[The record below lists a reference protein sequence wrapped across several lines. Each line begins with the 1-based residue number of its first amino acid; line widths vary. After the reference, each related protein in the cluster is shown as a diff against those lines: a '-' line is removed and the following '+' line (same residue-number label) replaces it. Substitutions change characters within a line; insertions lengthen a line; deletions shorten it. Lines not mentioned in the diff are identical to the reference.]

1 MRLGAAM
8 KITVIGMGAVGTEV
22 VGHLLNSGV
31 ASEIVV
37 IDQAAA
43 KAQAEIWDF
52 SHTTSFIY
60 AQNPRL
66 MAGDYAE
73 SAGSDIVVIT
83 AGAQIKPGQTRD
95 ALAQINGALV
105 RTIIAEVE
113 RTSPAAIVL
122 MVTNP
127 VDILVQ
133 VVLRHSFFPKER
145 VISLGTIIDTARFM
159 RIVGEHVAID
169 PKNIFGWVLGDH
181 SETGFIP
188 WSLCNVCG
196 LDVDSYCELNG
207 LPRIDRAE
215 VRRRVLQIGLD
226 IFAGKG
232 NTNHGIAAS
241 VFRIIRA
248 IAGNERSVL
257 PVGTLLQGE
266 YGVSDVVMSVPCV
279 IGRAGREAVVA
290 CRFTEEEQA
299 AFDASHAHVLALLAQ
314 AEAQTI
320 G

>member
-1 MRLGAAM
+1 M

-31 ASEIVV
+31 AMEIVA
-37 IDQAAA
+37 IDQAHA

-52 SHTTSFIY
+52 SHITSFIY

-66 MAGDYAE
+66 ISGDYADA
-73 SAGSDIVVIT
+73 AGSDIVVIT
-83 AGAQIKPGQTRD
+83 AGAQIKAGQTRD
-95 ALAQINGALV
+95 ALVQINSAIM
-105 RTIIAEVE
+105 REIITKVE
-113 RTSPAAIVL
+113 KYAPNAIIL

-127 VDILVQ
+127 VDILAH
-133 VVLRHSFFPKER
+133 VVLRHSSFTKER

-159 RIVGEHVAID
+159 RIVSDHVAID
-169 PKNIFGWVLGDH
+169 PKNIFGYVIGDH

-196 LDVDSYCELNG
+196 LDIDTYCALNNVAQIDHVD
-207 LPRIDRAE
+207 

-248 IAGNERSVL
+248 IAGDERSVL

-266 YGVSDVVMSVPCV
+266 YGVGDVVMSVPCV
-279 IGRAGREAVVA
+279 IGRNGRESVVN
-290 CRFTEEEQA
+290 CRFTPEEQQ
-299 AFDASHAHVLALLAQ
+299 AFDASHAHVRALLA
-314 AEAQTI
+314 EAGEHI
-320 G
+320 GG

>member
-1 MRLGAAM
+1 M

-37 IDQAAA
+37 VDQAAT

-52 SHTTSFIY
+52 SHTTSFIN

-66 MAGDYAE
+66 VAGDYAD

-95 ALAQINGALV
+95 ALAQINSAIMKS
-105 RTIIAEVE
+105 IIAEVE
-113 RTSPAAIVL
+113 RTSPSAIVL

-159 RIVGEHVAID
+159 RIVSEHVAID

-181 SETGFIP
+181 SDTGFIP

-207 LPRIDRAE
+207 LPPIDRAE
-215 VRRRVLQIGLD
+215 VRRRVLQVGLD

-299 AFDASHAHVLALLAQ
+299 AFEASHAHVLALLAQ
-314 AEAQTI
+314 AEAQTA

>member
-1 MRLGAAM
+1 M

-31 ASEIVV
+31 ATEIVV
-37 IDQAAA
+37 VDQAHA

-52 SHTTSFIY
+52 SHITSFIY

-66 MAGDYAE
+66 IAGDYDDA
-73 SAGSDIVVIT
+73 AGREIVAGRIDIANSTLPSVL
-83 AGAQIKPGQTRD
+83 AQIKAGQSRD
-95 ALAQINGALV
+95 ALVQINSAIM
-105 RTIIAEVE
+105 RQIIAEVE
-113 RTSPAAIVL
+113 RTSPGAIVL

-133 VVLRHSFFPKER
+133 VVLRHSAFPKER

-159 RIVGEHVAID
+159 RIVSEHVAID

-188 WSLCNVCG
+188 WSLCNDCA
-196 LDVDSYCELNG
+196 LNG
-207 LPRIDRAE
+207 VPLIDRAE
-215 VRRRVLQIGLD
+215 VRRKVLQVGLD

-257 PVGTLLQGE
+257 PVGTLLEGE
-266 YGVSDVVMSVPCV
+266 YGVADVVMSVPCV
-279 IGRAGREAVVA
+279 IGAKGRESVVA
-290 CRFTEEEQA
+290 CRFTPEEQA
-299 AFDASHAHVLALLAQ
+299 AFDASHAHVLELLGR
-314 AEAQTI
+314 AELPA
-320 G
+320 GR

>member
-1 MRLGAAM
+1 M
-8 KITVIGMGAVGTEV
+8 KITVVGMGAVGTEV

-31 ASEIVV
+31 AMEIVA
-37 IDQAAA
+37 IDQAHA

-52 SHTTSFIY
+52 SHITSFIY

-66 MAGDYAE
+66 VSGDYADA
-73 SAGSDIVVIT
+73 AGSDIVVIT
-83 AGAQIKPGQTRD
+83 AGAQIKAGQTRD
-95 ALAQINGALV
+95 ALVQINSAIM
-105 RTIIAEVE
+105 REIITKVE
-113 RTSPAAIVL
+113 KYAPNAIIL

-127 VDILVQ
+127 VDILAH
-133 VVLRHSFFPKER
+133 VVLRHSAFTKER

-159 RIVGEHVAID
+159 RIVSDHVAID
-169 PKNIFGWVLGDH
+169 PKNIFGYVIGDH

-196 LDVDSYCELNG
+196 LDIDTYCELNNVA
-207 LPRIDRAE
+207 RIDRAD
-215 VRRRVLQIGLD
+215 VRRQVLQIGLD

-248 IAGNERSVL
+248 IAGDERSVL

-266 YGVSDVVMSVPCV
+266 YGVQDVVMSVPCV
-279 IGRAGREAVVA
+279 IGRNGRENVVN
-290 CRFTEEEQA
+290 CRFTPEEQQ
-299 AFDASHAHVLALLAQ
+299 AFDASHAHVRALLA
-314 AEAQTI
+314 EA
-320 G
+320 GEHLVG

>member
-1 MRLGAAM
+1 M

-31 ASEIVV
+31 AMEIVA
-37 IDQAAA
+37 IDQAHA

-52 SHTTSFIY
+52 SHITSFIY

-66 MAGDYAE
+66 ICGDYADA
-73 SAGSDIVVIT
+73 AGSDIVVIT
-83 AGAQIKPGQTRD
+83 AGAQIKAGQTRD
-95 ALAQINGALV
+95 ALVQINSAIM
-105 RTIIAEVE
+105 REIITKVE
-113 RTSPAAIVL
+113 KYAPNAIIL

-127 VDILVQ
+127 VDILAH
-133 VVLRHSFFPKER
+133 VVLRHSSFTKER

-159 RIVGEHVAID
+159 RIVSDHVAID
-169 PKNIFGWVLGDH
+169 PKNIFGYVIGDH

-196 LDVDSYCELNG
+196 LDIDSYCALNNVAQ
-207 LPRIDRAE
+207 IDHVD
-215 VRRRVLQIGLD
+215 VRRQVLQIGMD

-248 IAGNERSVL
+248 IAGDERSVL

-266 YGVSDVVMSVPCV
+266 YGVRDVVMSVPCV
-279 IGRAGREAVVA
+279 IGRNGRESVVN
-290 CRFTEEEQA
+290 CRFTPEEQL
-299 AFDASHAHVLALLAQ
+299 AFDASHAHVRALLA
-314 AEAQTI
+314 EAGEHI
-320 G
+320 GG

>member
-1 MRLGAAM
+1 M

-31 ASEIVV
+31 AREIVV
-37 IDQAAA
+37 IDQARA
-43 KAQAEIWDF
+43 KAEAEIRDF
-52 SHTTSFIY
+52 SHITSFIY

-66 MAGDYAE
+66 ICGDYAD
-73 SAGSDIVVIT
+73 AADSDIVVVT
-83 AGAQIKPGQTRD
+83 AGAQIKTGETRD
-95 ALAQINGALV
+95 ALLHVNSAIM
-105 RTIIAEVE
+105 REIIAEVE
-113 RTSPAAIVL
+113 KTSPGAIVL

-133 VVLRHSFFPKER
+133 VVLHHSAFPKER

-169 PKNIFGWVLGDH
+169 PKNIFGYVLGDH

-196 LDVDSYCELNG
+196 LDIDSYCDLNG
-207 LPRIDRAE
+207 VPRIDRE
-215 VRRRVLQIGLD
+215 DVRRRVLQIGLD

-266 YGVSDVVMSVPCV
+266 YGVHDVVMSVPCV
-279 IGRAGREAVVA
+279 IGRGGRESVVK
-290 CRFTEEEQA
+290 CRFTPEEQA
-299 AFDASHAHVLALLAQ
+299 AFDASHAHLLALLA
-314 AEAQTI
+314 EA
-320 G
+320 GEYVRG

>member
-1 MRLGAAM
+1 M

-37 IDQAAA
+37 VDQARA

-52 SHTTSFIY
+52 SHITSFIY

-66 MAGDYAE
+66 ICGDYDDA
-73 SAGSDIVVIT
+73 AGSDIVVIT
-83 AGAQIKPGQTRD
+83 AGAQIKAGQTRD
-95 ALAQINGALV
+95 ALVQINSTIM
-105 RTIIAEVE
+105 RSIIAEVE
-113 RTSPAAIVL
+113 RTSPGAIVL

-133 VVLRHSFFPKER
+133 VVLRHSSFPKER

-159 RIVGEHVAID
+159 RIVSEHVSID

-196 LDVDSYCELNG
+196 LEVDSYCELNG
-207 LPRIDRAE
+207 VDRIDRAD
-215 VRRRVLQIGLD
+215 VRQRVLQVGLD

-248 IAGNERSVL
+248 IVGDERSVL

-266 YGVSDVVMSVPCV
+266 YGVRDVVMSVPCV
-279 IGRAGREAVVA
+279 IGRNGRERVLA
-290 CRFTEEEQA
+290 CRFTPEEEE
-299 AFDASHAHVLALLAQ
+299 AFAASHAHLLSLLAR
-314 AEAQTI
+314 AEAAATP